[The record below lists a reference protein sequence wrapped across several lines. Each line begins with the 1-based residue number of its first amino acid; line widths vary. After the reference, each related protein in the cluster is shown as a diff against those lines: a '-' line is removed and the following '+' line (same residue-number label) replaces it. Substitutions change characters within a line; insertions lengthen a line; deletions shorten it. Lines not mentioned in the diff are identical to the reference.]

1 MSSLLPLQ
9 FMALTGVGISSPF
22 DSDHAEC
29 FAYVSANNVTPIRTY
44 VSANIHFHVYM
55 SVAAP
60 AAQQQTAQAPR
71 QAQTDYLRWN
81 YYTRTILPPPVVSDV
96 TH

>member
-1 MSSLLPLQ
+1 MLL
-9 FMALTGVGISSPF
+9 AATTDI
-22 DSDHAEC
+22 
-29 FAYVSANNVTPIRTY
+29 
-44 VSANIHFHVYM
+44 NIHICIYVCGC
-55 SVAAP
+55 A

>member
-1 MSSLLPLQ
+1 MLLHP
-9 FMALTGVGISSPF
+9 
-22 DSDHAEC
+22 
-29 FAYVSANNVTPIRTY
+29 
-44 VSANIHFHVYM
+44 
-55 SVAAP
+55 
-60 AAQQQTAQAPR
+60 QQQQHTV

>member
-1 MSSLLPLQ
+1 MNV
-9 FMALTGVGISSPF
+9 VGCAHRYKYS
-22 DSDHAEC
+22 
-29 FAYVSANNVTPIRTY
+29 
-44 VSANIHFHVYM
+44 YM

-60 AAQQQTAQAPR
+60 TALQQTAH
-71 QAQTDYLRWN
+71 AQTDYLRWN

>member
-1 MSSLLPLQ
+1 MNVVA
-9 FMALTGVGISSPF
+9 FMLRQHQYWS
-22 DSDHAEC
+22 C
-29 FAYVSANNVTPIRTY
+29 
-44 VSANIHFHVYM
+44 
-55 SVAAP
+55 SVPQQKLAAP
-60 AAQQQTAQAPR
+60 AAQQQTA